1 MITRV
6 LKTTVNTTASPSFL
20 RFVGEVLAGALHDEC
35 RALVVG
41 ATPSFGKGLVQAVF
55 GLGDGSGLVLT
66 VARYQTP
73 AHTAIQGIG
82 VPPDVVVKLPRAPLP
97 LPGLQ
102 QDLRPA
108 TRPAAD
114 AGFFDELA
122 PAGTA
127 RRMCVPPPALK
138 PGGSANLGA
147 AAAS

>member
-1 MITRV
+1 M
-6 LKTTVNTTASPSFL
+6 
-20 RFVGEVLAGALHDEC
+20 
-35 RALVVG
+35 
-41 ATPSFGKGLVQAVF
+41 
-55 GLGDGSGLVLT
+55 
-66 VARYQTP
+66 
-73 AHTAIQGIG
+73 
-82 VPPDVVVKLPRAPLP
+82 PPDVVVKLPRAPLP